1 MARGKAW
8 NQKERDELLHLY
20 AEGKSFK
27 EIGLKLGRPAGSV
40 KEFIYR
46 EKLHGGGVLLPCEF
60 CGKTIK
66 VAEAVF
72 CPYCGKKILTE
83 KDRVM
88 EHLND
93 IGKCIGE
100 FPNSFRDRIMAN
112 VNEIRKYIKGH

>member
-8 NQKERDELLHLY
+8 DKTTKAIVISLIKEGRSADEIAEAVGSTPGTIRSFWWRERQKQ
-20 AEGKSFK
+20 G
-27 EIGLKLGRPAGSV
+27 EI
-40 KEFIYR
+40 R
-46 EKLHGGGVLLPCEF
+46 ECAS

-66 VAEAVF
+66 DTEAVF

>member
-1 MARGKAW
+1 MARGKSW
-8 NQKERDELLHLY
+8 DETTKAEILRLV
-20 AEGKSFK
+20 AEGKTIFEIAEAVGKKDYAIRSFLMRERRK
-27 EIGLKLGRPAGSV
+27 SGEI
-40 KEFIYR
+40 R
-46 EKLHGGGVLLPCEF
+46 ECASCSK
-60 CGKTIK
+60 KIK
-66 VAEAVF
+66 DVEAVF

-93 IGKCIGE
+93 IGKCVGE

>member
-1 MARGKAW
+1 MARGKVW
-8 NQKERDELLHLY
+8 DETTKAEILRLV
-20 AEGKSFK
+20 AEGKTCI
-27 EIGLKLGRPAGSV
+27 EIAEAVGKKDYSIRAFLM
-40 KEFIYR
+40 R
-46 EKLHGGGVLLPCEF
+46 ERRKSGAIRVCEF

-66 VAEAVF
+66 DAEAVF

-100 FPNSFRDRIMAN
+100 FPNSFRDRIMAD

>member
-1 MARGKAW
+1 MARGKSWDKTTKAIIFSLVEEGRSA
-8 NQKERDELLHLY
+8 NEIAEAVGTTPGTVRTFLSRERK
-20 AEGKSFK
+20 KSG
-27 EIGLKLGRPAGSV
+27 EI
-40 KEFIYR
+40 R
-46 EKLHGGGVLLPCEF
+46 ECAS

-93 IGKCIGE
+93 IGKCTGE

>member
-1 MARGKAW
+1 MGRGK
-8 NQKERDELLHLY
+8 NISEMTKMEILRMSRDG
-20 AEGKSFK
+20 ASDG
-27 EIGLKLGRPAGSV
+27 EIADAVGVNKRTVNGIICRHRS
-40 KEFIYR
+40 ETIR
-46 EKLHGGGVLLPCEF
+46 ECAS

-66 VAEAVF
+66 DVEAVF

-93 IGKCIGE
+93 IGKCVGE

>member
-8 NQKERDELLHLY
+8 DETIKNIVLSLSKDGRSADEI
-20 AEGKSFK
+20 AEAIGTTPGAIRSFW
-27 EIGLKLGRPAGSV
+27 
-40 KEFIYR
+40 YR
-46 EKLHGGGVLLPCEF
+46 ERRREGEIRECAS

-66 VAEAVF
+66 DADAVF

-88 EHLND
+88 EYLND
-93 IGKCIGE
+93 IGKCVGE

>member
-1 MARGKAW
+1 MAKEKWYSQEEKDEILRLHKDGKNA
-8 NQKERDELLHLY
+8 
-20 AEGKSFK
+20 AEIAEAIGRKS
-27 EIGLKLGRPAGSV
+27 AG
-40 KEFIYR
+40 IYR
-46 EKLHGGGVLLPCEF
+46 ILRKEKNSEIRDCEF

-66 VAEAVF
+66 DADAVF

-112 VNEIRKYIKGH
+112 VNEVRKYIKGH

>member
-8 NQKERDELLHLY
+8 DETARAEAYRL
-20 AEGKSFK
+20 AGEGKNFI
-27 EIGLKLGRPAGSV
+27 EIGEALGITPGAVRS
-40 KEFIYR
+40 FWWR
-46 EKLHGGGVLLPCEF
+46 ERRKQGEIRECES

-66 VAEAVF
+66 DAEAVF
-72 CPYCGKKILTE
+72 CPYCGKKIITE

>member
-1 MARGKAW
+1 MARRGKALDETTKAIIFSL
-8 NQKERDELLHLY
+8 KEEGRSINEIAEAVDRTPGTIHGFLHR
-20 AEGKSFK
+20 AKHG
-27 EIGLKLGRPAGSV
+27 EIRV
-40 KEFIYR
+40 
-46 EKLHGGGVLLPCEF
+46 CES

-66 VAEAVF
+66 DVEAVF

-88 EHLND
+88 EQLND

-112 VNEIRKYIKGH
+112 VNEVRKYIKGH